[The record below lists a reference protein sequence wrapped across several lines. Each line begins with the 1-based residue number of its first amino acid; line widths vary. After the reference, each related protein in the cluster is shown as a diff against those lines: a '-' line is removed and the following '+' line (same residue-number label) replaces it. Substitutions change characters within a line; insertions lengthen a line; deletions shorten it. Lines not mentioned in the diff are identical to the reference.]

1 MYGDL
6 SLNPEKEFEGISLLP
21 ATAPKYDVTH
31 LDDLSLKYDQALGP
45 VSPGPAVIQK
55 NIVGGT
61 QSRLQQLMA
70 QQQINEI
77 ASAKNGIIQ
86 QIANGA
92 GNEMSMDVINVVQ
105 GLSIEELQSH
115 NLGAILEERYAKQV
129 VNAQVN
135 ASPDEY
141 DESIITDPNGTSVT
155 LDRSEWAA
163 AKNMVSSNLLN
174 DLQTKYGN
182 TPLPAQVGGWLADN
196 VFMMGWIR
204 KNTQLTGDN
213 VDAFLPG
220 DRTEQ
225 IVTQLHSLRPD
236 VYKAELEKLV
246 KGLVDSGGIV
256 QAMELVQATLSYG
269 ESEKGLENV
278 FAVTDVASLVPIG
291 LLGKALKGAIKGARI
306 PLKEAETAAKV
317 AGREEIASRIA
328 FSEALSEGR
337 LPSTT
342 PGVGARAVER
352 NFNSISR
359 PQEMF
364 VGKPMRAS
372 AAVVSR
378 MQTAAL
384 TRASKIME
392 FFGVNKVSRVTPEEL
407 SQAYNETEEAMR
419 RIFSD
424 QNHHILDVR
433 RIEPDNYTN
442 IGEVEFKLGQKDG
455 TFFSNKNAAERFAGK
470 WIKLR
475 TKDYSVEKETSG
487 WSVTVRKHVDE
498 SKIKDRDLSIETDSP
513 EPDGLWNRITKGIKG
528 RLPNWSVGR
537 DVEFDRSLKKE
548 IGQLQKEARLVASSS
563 HEEANHLIM
572 ELTKP
577 FGTLNA
583 NKAEFK
589 EWNNFIKKSRDLVD
603 PVRGRGVTYETMAD
617 FEDAWHQMFNK
628 LPSESQMDAFDAY
641 KQIKDLEN
649 TVRALDV
656 HKQKAI
662 IGIEKFD
669 LNVFIGQL
677 GKDEAFAAKHKAYVE
692 PLEFEGKEI
701 DNLPRDH
708 SQGFT
713 VAIVDDK
720 GVIQKKYSR
729 FMTDETQWDNIT
741 KLKEQGYKIIQPYE
755 GSVKVGDNRYNF
767 VIVKNVQRGRIK
779 PDFSYNSA
787 TRTVNRYPWFIKQ
800 GRVSIDGGN
809 ARYFG
814 DTALANAR
822 DAEEANFIAGKLEEV
837 RKLMKGKA
845 SEFAARPNRATLK
858 EAKRI
863 FEENLPMWKFDDYLK
878 SLREGKLNLDVPVMP
893 VRQGQRLTDVG
904 FSKKTLQGEGL
915 TINNFD
921 DSNAF
926 DLSRGVRGKFLGDV
940 EETDMRTWGVENDS
954 IFELT
959 TDSVLDPLDTLRLSS
974 GNMVDVNVM
983 NDYKIK
989 SIRDFTQQYGQWLD
1003 DSKDDLAI
1011 NGLSFIYQPKYVKGI
1026 PQDIEKQAEGVR
1038 KAILSMLNHNT
1049 YVDRA
1054 LATQKEKLVR
1064 SLRKGFGDKGAE
1076 WIGEKILTKIQNAD
1090 YYMRSF
1096 AFATKFFFNPKQFF
1110 LQAQSTVNVVAISPV
1125 HGARAAMLFT
1135 PIMAGLHANPKALGK
1150 VARLMAKAAGVS
1162 EEDYIELVQMYRRSG
1177 FSRIG
1182 KSTAHLDDF
1191 SPPSVV
1197 RGTFSKVMDAGPVFY
1212 NAGERVSRTMAFAA
1226 AYLERKAMKKGS
1238 TAVVRAPAPKAGM
1251 IRFYH
1256 GTTSDNAKGFS
1267 GKTFVTPEE
1276 NYARNYHGNN
1286 NNVLYTDLTKKE
1298 AIDRGLYDEVNGYAI
1313 NGSIDDGALRLK
1325 NLETKGSGAL
1335 TRADEAS
1342 ILKRADTMTG
1352 NMGRASKAAYQE
1364 GYPAVA
1370 TQFFGYQMRL
1380 MEQMLGLSGNLT
1392 RMERARMFGFMSF
1405 LYGVPVASGMTLG
1418 VWPVREYIKD
1428 WLAEEKIDYKG
1439 TAMEPFIDGFASQW
1453 LEAVTG
1459 TDFNVEEKL
1468 APGGLTTFYDLLKG
1482 DAELSEMLYGASG
1495 GIILDTWKAADPIF
1509 KWSFAAIDMNDLT
1522 SYPVTFEDIV
1532 APFKEAS
1539 VINSGWKIYMAA
1551 NLGSWVSKNQTNLTD
1566 ITPFEAFLSGTLGID
1581 PERVS
1586 DTFNSIEAMNKKTEI
1601 QKYAIKEYVKWYRL
1615 GTQALKAGDND
1626 TAAIY
1631 FGRSKAAVATGGL
1644 TMRQEVEAR
1653 MRALDETPLD
1663 EATFEK
1669 FSRYEPIKGK

>member
-105 GLSIEELQSH
+105 GLSLEDLQSQ
-115 NLGAILEERYAKQV
+115 NLGAILEERYAKQL

-141 DESIITDPNGTSVT
+141 DESIITDPTGTGVT

-182 TPLPAQVGGWLADN
+182 TPLPAQIGGWLADN

-278 FAVTDVASLVPIG
+278 FAAADIASLVPVG

-306 PLKEAETAAKV
+306 PLKEAEIAAKV

-328 FSEALSEGR
+328 FGEALSEGR

-372 AAVVSR
+372 AAVVNR
-378 MQTAAL
+378 MQTAAM

-392 FFGVNKVSRVTPEEL
+392 FLGINKVSRTTPEEL
-407 SQAYNETEEAMR
+407 AQAYDETEATMR

-433 RIEPDNYTN
+433 HTIPDNYTN

-455 TFFSNKNAAERFAGK
+455 TFFPTKNAAERFAGK

-475 TKDYSVEKETSG
+475 TKDYTPEKEASG
-487 WSVTVRKHVDE
+487 WSITVRKHVDE
-498 SKIKDRDLSIETDSP
+498 SKIKDRDLSIETDGKA
-513 EPDGLWNRITKGIKG
+513 PDNLWNRITNGLRDK
-528 RLPNWSVGR
+528 LPNWSIGR
-537 DVEFDRSLKKE
+537 DVELDRSLKKE
-548 IGQLQKEARLVASSS
+548 IGQLQKEARIVAASS
-563 HEEANHLIM
+563 HEEANHLIR

-577 FGTLNA
+577 FGALNA
-583 NKAEFK
+583 NKAEMK
-589 EWNNFIKKSRDLVD
+589 EWNSFIKKSRDLVD

-617 FEDAWHQMFNK
+617 FEDAWHQMFNR
-628 LPSESQMDAFDAY
+628 LPSEAQMDAFDAY
-641 KQIKDLEN
+641 KQISDLQD

-662 IGIEKFD
+662 IGIEKLD
-669 LNVFIGQL
+669 LNVFVGEL
-677 GKDEAFAAKHKAYVE
+677 GKGEVFAAKHKAFVE
-692 PLEFEGKEI
+692 PLNFEGKEI
-701 DNLPRDH
+701 DNLPRNH
-708 SQGFT
+708 KQGFT
-713 VAIVDDK
+713 VAIVDEN

-729 FMTDETQWDNIT
+729 FMSKEEDWDNIT
-741 KLKEQGYKIIQPYE
+741 KLKGEGYKIVQPYE
-755 GSVKVGDNRYNF
+755 GSVKIGENRYNF
-767 VIVKNVQRGRIK
+767 VVVKNVQRGRIK
-779 PDFSYNSA
+779 PDFSYKSA

-814 DTALANAR
+814 DTALASAR
-822 DAEEANFIAGKLEEV
+822 DAEEASFIAGKLEEV

-904 FSKKTLQGEGL
+904 FGQKTLQGEGL

-1003 DSKDDLAI
+1003 GSKDDFAI

-1038 KAILSMLNHNT
+1038 KAILSMLNHST

-1090 YYMRSF
+1090 HYMRSF

-1125 HGARAAMLFT
+1125 HGPRAAMLLT
-1135 PIMAGLHANPKALGK
+1135 PIMAGLHANPRALGK
-1150 VARLMAKAAGVS
+1150 VAKVMAKVAGVS
-1162 EEDYIELVQMYRRSG
+1162 EADYLELVQMYRRSG

-1226 AYLERKAMKKGS
+1226 AYLERKS
-1238 TAVVRAPAPKAGM
+1238 
-1251 IRFYH
+1251 
-1256 GTTSDNAKGFS
+1256 AKGTLS
-1267 GKTFVTPEE
+1267 
-1276 NYARNYHGNN
+1276 
-1286 NNVLYTDLTKKE
+1286 
-1298 AIDRGLYDEVNGYAI
+1298 
-1313 NGSIDDGALRLK
+1313 
-1325 NLETKGSGAL
+1325 
-1335 TRADEAS
+1335 RADEAS

-1352 NMGRASKAAYQE
+1352 NMSRASKAAYQE

-1428 WLAEEKIDYKG
+1428 WLAEEKVDYKG

-1482 DAELSEMLYGASG
+1482 DAEMSEMLYGASG

-1601 QKYAIKEYVKWYRL
+1601 QKYAIKEYVKWFKL
-1615 GTQALKAGDND
+1615 GTQALKAGDKD

-1663 EATFEK
+1663 EAILEQ